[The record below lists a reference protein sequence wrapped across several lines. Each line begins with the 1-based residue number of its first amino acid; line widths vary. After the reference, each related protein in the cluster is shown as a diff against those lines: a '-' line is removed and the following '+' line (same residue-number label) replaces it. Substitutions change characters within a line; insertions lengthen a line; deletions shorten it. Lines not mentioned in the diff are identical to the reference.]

1 MPSGLAL
8 HQVRAEHQ
16 EPGFAVELLE
26 RLDPAVNRRQLG
38 REERRGRPRF
48 HPARQ
53 KAIRRYPIRQ
63 TTTPVPVAGGVTGG
77 ALSMSAGTSFDGRKK
92 PNGSA
97 FQRRIIAGVQQ
108 EATHAISA
116 ISPLKSWLVEKPQPN
131 RKMLLAMLV
140 AVFAAVL
147 LATRFPSR

>member
-1 MPSGLAL
+1 
-8 HQVRAEHQ
+8 
-16 EPGFAVELLE
+16 
-26 RLDPAVNRRQLG
+26 
-38 REERRGRPRF
+38 
-48 HPARQ
+48 
-53 KAIRRYPIRQ
+53 
-63 TTTPVPVAGGVTGG
+63 
-77 ALSMSAGTSFDGRKK
+77 MSAGTSFDGRKK